1 MKNKQPINLPIYS
14 IVRYH
19 EDGSYDC
26 IWSSNYTLHNAQ
38 KRCKE
43 LNEDYHK
50 NYGVYVVEDAYGN
63 QYK

>member
-1 MKNKQPINLPIYS
+1 MKNEQPINLPIYS

-19 EDGSYDC
+19 KDGSYDC
-26 IWSSNYTLHNAQ
+26 IWNSNYTLRNAL

-50 NYGVYVVEDAYGN
+50 NYGVYIVEDAYGN

>member
-1 MKNKQPINLPIYS
+1 MEHKRPINLPIYS

-19 EDGSYDC
+19 KDGSYDC
-26 IWSSNYTLHNAQ
+26 IWSSRHTFRNAL
-38 KRCKE
+38 KRCNE

-50 NYGVYVVEDAYGN
+50 NYGVYVVEDEYGN